1 MNLTL
6 KLKKFWHSFRMNYFQ
21 ILYNDCLDQTIK
33 QKLKKKM
40 EFHQK
45 KLNDIMYRQI
55 YHRGH

>member
-6 KLKKFWHSFRMNYFQ
+6 KLKKIWHSFRMNYFQ
-21 ILYNDCLDQTIK
+21 ILYNDCLDLTIK